1 MVALQYLVKIK
12 GLDFTIS
19 DFARNTKMTRAAL
32 YKIWKDFLDNEIII
46 KTREIGLAKLYKLNE
61 KNEVTKAFL
70 NLYKKLLIKMVEN
83 KEKEMEVLA

>member
-1 MVALQYLVKIK
+1 MLVFQYLVKIR

-19 DFARNTKMTRAAL
+19 DVARNTKMTRVTL

-46 KTREIGLAKLYKLNE
+46 KTREIGVAKLYRLNE
-61 KNEVTKAFL
+61 ENEVTKAFV
-70 NLYKKLLIKMVEN
+70 NLYKKLLIKIIEN